1 MRLRALYKPCSI
13 SYFHLFSPFQPET
26 TLWEVIFW
34 WLPDL
39 DDEEDEEDD
48 DDVEDKGVKS
58 RRGATARGSR
68 GIRNKPMPDK
78 KLMKRREG
86 KLKDR
91 RAKRDSGDVTRD
103 KRGKK
108 VEEEPE
114 EAGDEDEENEA
125 PAPIKNKRL
134 DEQKEKKKTR
144 KG

>member
-1 MRLRALYKPCSI
+1 M
-13 SYFHLFSPFQPET
+13 
-26 TLWEVIFW
+26 
-34 WLPDL
+34 
-39 DDEEDEEDD
+39 
-48 DDVEDKGVKS
+48 
-58 RRGATARGSR
+58 ARGSR

-91 RAKRDSGDVTRD
+91 RAKRDSGDVTKD

-125 PAPIKNKRL
+125 SAPIKNKRL